1 MEVGGPG
8 VHTLLAAR
16 LVEEALRQNLD
27 SVTTLHPLMEDLIV
41 KDHHLNPLSVT
52 LKIVQWMEAG
62 GPGAPILHAARP
74 VVEVRRREPESVTT
88 QPLLM
93 AGRSVQEHPIRQKA
107 ATLRS
112 VDQAAG

>member
-8 VHTLLAAR
+8 VPMIPAAG
-16 LVEEALRQNLD
+16 LVVVVQRKNLD
-27 SVTTLHPLMEDLIV
+27 SATTLHPLMEDLIV

-74 VVEVRRREPESVTT
+74 VVEVRRREPDSVTT
-88 QPLLM
+88 QPLLT
-93 AGRSVQEHPIRQKA
+93 AGKSVQDLPIR
-107 ATLRS
+107 
-112 VDQAAG
+112 